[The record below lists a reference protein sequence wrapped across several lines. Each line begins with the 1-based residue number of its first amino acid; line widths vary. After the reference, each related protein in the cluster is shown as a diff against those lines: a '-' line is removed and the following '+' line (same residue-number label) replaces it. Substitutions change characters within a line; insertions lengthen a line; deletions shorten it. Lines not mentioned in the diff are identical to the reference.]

1 MSELEHE
8 KIVKELE
15 NKYLGKCLVLKD
27 GTTSGEIIEV
37 AVDYRKDAQHM
48 NRVHDGSKTIY
59 ISEILCIAEEVP
71 KMLEENKELKEKIN
85 NFNLEIDKWLEDS
98 KAEMREYGDNH
109 EKYWLCFYQLLR
121 KIKNKLVDISDY
133 AIIDREREEELLNK
147 EDILA
152 EFEKWLE
159 EEIKRISRLINSKKG
174 IKPYGEELHLLE
186 NSINSYSYAKEKLQ
200 NLKEGKK
207 YGFMDKKS
215 E

>member
-1 MSELEHE
+1 MSED
-8 KIVKELE
+8 KIQSTKEAMYKFSKIMTLSDIEQTILRNGAKAIEQLQKE
-15 NKYLGKCLVLKD
+15 NKNLKD
-27 GTTSGEIIEV
+27 
-37 AVDYRKDAQHM
+37 
-48 NRVHDGSKTIY
+48 
-59 ISEILCIAEEVP
+59 
-71 KMLEENKELKEKIN
+71 KIN